1 MTLQLRNIPG
11 KLVQAGKDAVITIT
25 EQVFNLRYCVRGTS
39 NMKKSSITSL
49 VIFRWRLME
58 SSCEVL
64 LWGFPTLTP
73 PDPSRRE
80 LLQQVHQ
87 CSLPGKIAGFPL
99 HRAQDSLVQ
108 LICIYV
114 FDHLIYKGNG
124 HGIFK
129 NLWNSTMRLYNIAAN
144 LIRVIGN
151 FYRPCH
157 QCSLPQS

>member
-114 FDHLIYKGNG
+114 FDHLIYTLLKMGG
-124 HGIFK
+124 FVKFYYEALQHCGQPDPSHRE
-129 NLWNSTMRLYNIAAN
+129 LLQAMPPVQSTSIAA
-144 LIRVIGN
+144 
-151 FYRPCH
+151 
-157 QCSLPQS
+157 

>member
-114 FDHLIYKGNG
+114 FDHLIYTFLKMGG
-124 HGIFK
+124 FVKFYYEALQHCGQPDPSHRE
-129 NLWNSTMRLYNIAAN
+129 LLQAMPPVQSTSIAA
-144 LIRVIGN
+144 
-151 FYRPCH
+151 
-157 QCSLPQS
+157 